1 MSEKTVEDE
10 ILAELGKFGSA
21 ARYAFQQWRRANPNA
36 TKVPR
41 GVWKQMDLADRDQR
55 WNAKIRLRQQV
66 RAEGA
71 QRKTDREALYKDL
84 ETRVGQH
91 RKDMLNW
98 HRNPGASYDQHMR
111 RQWELLRDRAEIER
125 AITTSSLFSTVERGQ
140 AVRALTS
147 AHQAW
152 RPKVKPVKVRT
163 SGPLAGMAALKARA
177 AERLSRIRLGITERG
192 RIGHR
197 PQPDRPAAPKTR
209 EQVMGELRHLI
220 ADRHE
225 MAMNADLLAQ
235 RLRERGTGIESFAP
249 DAAQMA
255 EGHRRNLAALDR
267 EISDRIT
274 GSGMPVEDWLEVQFQ
289 LREPNAPERQAG
301 QRWMERQSTWDLENR
316 YRINSWDHHVD
327 RVIGP
332 DSLRRWDHDF
342 PEREEQ
348 QRREFLNPPAGWQPT
363 DPDATDRFMFLID
376 TEHNEGPAHVRN
388 FGYPQSGYDWVQR
401 KMSWIAEP
409 HDNVNIVVW
418 DRAVPLDANDRVRGF
433 AIDSMQGLYAN
444 LDADL
449 DRRFEYFRDLSM
461 TRARDRSIPAEL
473 SVPGLEDLNQDRQRS
488 WASVRASNVDEGFRR
503 IHSVGESGR
512 VWRRDEA
519 RYYGGRA
526 LTREQ
531 LHAGFDH
538 LQRNALPWSDN
549 DGWSD
554 EVERVRFDLDHYEAL
569 TGDERARAR
578 EILTVTE
585 TEAKLGQRPDRDL
598 WAAVVD
604 RAEFD
609 RWSGLETPGTPQRPQ
624 APEAPQRPEAP
635 DWTDEG
641 FGPSVETPPWDTE
654 YEYRPEPDRTDPL
667 AHVRSVQEEMRNRA
681 AAQPEQPQRPEAPEA
696 PEAPAAP
703 DGSVGIVQSEVL
715 DKLERDL
722 AEMTERAERAERE
735 RNTARGQRDEAV
747 AKLVRR
753 TPPEQ
758 RYGNAA
764 RRAAE
769 RPEAPEAPEAPAQP
783 DREDLPHDRDEQPAY
798 DRSDMTEAESV
809 PDWSGIPEPPEPPEF
824 EPVPSGHNGWDGFE
838 R

>member
-1 MSEKTVEDE
+1 MSDKTVDE
-10 ILAELGKFGSA
+10 ITRELSKFGSA
-21 ARYAFQQWRRANPNA
+21 AAYAFQQWRRANPNA

-41 GVWKQMDLADRDQR
+41 GVWKQMDLADRNER
-55 WNAKIRLRQQV
+55 WNAKIRLRQQL
-66 RAEGA
+66 RAQGEE
-71 QRKTDREALYKDL
+71 RKIHREDL
-84 ETRVGQH
+84 FTQLDKRINQH
-91 RKDMLNW
+91 RRDTLDW
-98 HRNPGASYDQHMR
+98 HNRPAATYDQHMR
-111 RQWELLRDRAEIER
+111 RQWELMLDRQDIER
-125 AITTSSLFSTVERGQ
+125 RIASTPGMLSVEERGQ
-140 AVRALTS
+140 AVRALEA
-147 AHQAW
+147 AHHAW
-152 RPKVKPVKVRT
+152 RPEVKPVPVRS
-163 SGPLAGMAALKARA
+163 SGPLAGVAALKARV
-177 AERLSRIRLGITERG
+177 AERFSRIRLGITERG
-192 RIGHR
+192 RTGHR
-197 PQPDRPAAPKTR
+197 PQLDRPAAPKTR
-209 EQVMGELRHLI
+209 QQVMGELRHLI

-225 MAMNADLLAQ
+225 MAMNANLLAE
-235 RLRERGTGIESFAP
+235 RLRERGASIETFAP

-289 LREPNAPERQAG
+289 LREQTPERQAG
-301 QRWMERQSTWDLENR
+301 QRWLQRQSTWDLENR
-316 YRINSWDHHVD
+316 YRINSWDRHVD
-327 RVIGP
+327 WVTGP

-342 PEREEQ
+342 PEREDQ
-348 QRREFLNPPAGWQPT
+348 QRREFLNPPAGWEPV

-376 TEHNEGPAHVRN
+376 SEHNKGLSHVRT

-409 HDNVNIVVW
+409 QDNVSITVW
-418 DRAVPLDANDRVRGF
+418 DRAVPLDANNRVRGF

-444 LDADL
+444 LDPDL
-449 DRRFEYFRDLSM
+449 DRRYEYFRDLSM
-461 TRARDRSIPAEL
+461 TRARDRSIPADL
-473 SVPGLEDLNQDRQRS
+473 SVPGLEDLNQDRLLP
-488 WASVRASNVDEGFRR
+488 WTSVRAGNIYDGEK
-503 IHSVGESGR
+503 IHSIGESGR
-512 VWRRDEA
+512 VWTVDEA
-519 RYYGGRA
+519 RWFAHRA
-526 LTREQ
+526 PKTLE
-531 LHAGFDH
+531 GFEAKFAQI
-538 LQRNALPWSDN
+538 QRNAFYDINEDL
-549 DGWSD
+549 GWS
-554 EVERVRFDLDHYEAL
+554 EEIEHARYGLDHSDALDPEA
-569 TGDERARAR
+569 RARAR
-578 EILTVTE
+578 EILTITE

-624 APEAPQRPEAP
+624 AFEAPQQPEAP
-635 DWTDEG
+635 DWLDG
-641 FGPSVETPPWDTE
+641 DYGPSIESQF
-654 YEYRPEPDRTDPL
+654 RAPEQPRTDPL

-703 DGSVGIVQSEVL
+703 DGSVVIVQSEVL

-735 RNTARGQRDEAV
+735 RNSARGQRDEAV

-758 RYGNAA
+758 RYGSPQ

-769 RPEAPEAPEAPAQP
+769 RPGTPEAPEAPAQP

-798 DRSDMTEAESV
+798 DRSDMTAAESV

-824 EPVPSGHNGWDGFE
+824 EPIPSGHNGWDGFE